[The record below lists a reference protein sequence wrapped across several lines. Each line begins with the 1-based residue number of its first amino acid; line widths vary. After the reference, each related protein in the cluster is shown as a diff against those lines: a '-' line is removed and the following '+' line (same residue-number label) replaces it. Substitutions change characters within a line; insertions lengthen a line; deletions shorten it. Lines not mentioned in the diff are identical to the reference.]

1 MTYARVDFA
10 GRPVEDEYAKQRRLA
25 REQWFAREQA
35 RIERKDRLKKV
46 LEKLSVE
53 DLEWALAEA
62 KDPNLATPSTQLGF
76 DMQPY
81 TRIGA
86 LHEAIAQAIAE
97 KR

>member
-1 MTYARVDFA
+1 MTFARTDYM
-10 GRPVEDEYAKQRRLA
+10 GRPIEDEAAKRHRLA
-25 REQWFAREQA
+25 REQWYQREQA
-35 RIERKDRLKKV
+35 RIERKDRLKRV
-46 LEKLSVE
+46 LEKLSSE

-86 LHEAIAQAIAE
+86 MHEAISEAIAE

>member
-1 MTYARVDFA
+1 MTFARVDYM
-10 GRPVEDEYAKQRRLA
+10 GNPIEDDYDKQRRLA
-25 REQWFAREQA
+25 REQWYQREQA

-86 LHEAIAQAIAE
+86 LHEAISQAIAE